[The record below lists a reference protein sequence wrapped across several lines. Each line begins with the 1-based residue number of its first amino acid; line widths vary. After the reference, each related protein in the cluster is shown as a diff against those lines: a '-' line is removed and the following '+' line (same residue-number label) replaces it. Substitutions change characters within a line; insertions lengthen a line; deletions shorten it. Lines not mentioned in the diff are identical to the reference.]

1 MFLHLLTAE
10 TLPLFNRSY
19 RKFLLNFD
27 EKIRPFIRAKNYFSI
42 SLSGFSLR
50 VFYGNSN

>member
-10 TLPLFNRSY
+10 TLPLFNGFY
-19 RKFLLNFD
+19 IKFLLKFD
-27 EKIRPFIRAKNYFSI
+27 VEIRPFIRAKNYFSI